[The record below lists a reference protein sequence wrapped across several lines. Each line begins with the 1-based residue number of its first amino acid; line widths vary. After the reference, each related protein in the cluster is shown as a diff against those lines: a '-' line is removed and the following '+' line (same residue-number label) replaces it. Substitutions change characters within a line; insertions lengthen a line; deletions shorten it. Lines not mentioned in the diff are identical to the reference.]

1 MMAFDSPTGT
11 RYRQFERLLLVIE
24 LLAPL
29 RLGAM
34 PQEIAGDVRDI
45 LGERVSDRTIRRD
58 CEALVELGLVD
69 RASPR
74 PARYRWRGRTMR
86 SESILRSAEIHA
98 ELKC

>member
-1 MMAFDSPTGT
+1 MKLIESPNSR

-34 PQEIAGDVRDI
+34 GQEIADDVRDI
-45 LGERVSDRTIRRD
+45 LGERISDRTIRRD

-69 RASPR
+69 RTSPA

-86 SESILRSAEIHA
+86 SESILRSAELHA
-98 ELKC
+98 ELTS